1 MERSKLRLEKSNK
14 LIMKNIML
22 SGPDGTGKST
32 IANALISR
40 LDESNH
46 EVSHVWLRFNHYLAK
61 FINMVGRITGKSY
74 YERYSWGKLG
84 YHDYNGI
91 IGLFYIIAVYID
103 HLIFNTFIR
112 KRYLQLNKNYLI
124 DRFIIDIIADLI
136 IDTNRSKMV
145 FFLFGSFLKKEL
157 KLAHAFIL
165 KCDKEIV
172 IKRRIDILDDKR
184 YDAKI
189 SAYKLIASRFDIN
202 TIDSGLLTIE
212 ESVNEIINGLN

>member
-1 MERSKLRLEKSNK
+1 
-14 LIMKNIML
+14 MKNIML

-32 IANALISR
+32 IASALISR
-40 LDESNH
+40 LNESNL
-46 EVSHVWLRFNHYLAK
+46 ELSHVWLRFNHYLAK
-61 FINMVGRITGKSY
+61 FINMAGRITGKSY
-74 YERYSWGKLG
+74 YASYSWGKLG

-91 IGLFYIIAVYID
+91 IGFFYIIAVYLD

-112 KRYLQLNKNYLI
+112 NRYLQSHKNYLI

-136 IDTNRSKMV
+136 VDTNRSKMI

-172 IKRRIDILDDKR
+172 IKRRIDISDDKR

-202 TIDSGLLTIE
+202 TIDSGLLTVE
-212 ESVNEIINGLN
+212 ESVDEIVKGLN